1 VTIGRVFEFEICG
14 RPLSIHES
22 KKQGELYAFSVDLT
36 NKEFKI
42 KRDVYHAWFVNPSAN
57 CTISSFKLQ
66 MAADENL
73 EKEGLID
80 IHNVT
85 QFKDLDEF
93 WTDII
98 FMNRDL
104 DIQILKESEA
114 LHFVNQWESTDVSIY
129 LQSKTIAGTVINL
142 RMDFSFIKSYNE

>member
-1 VTIGRVFEFEICG
+1 
-14 RPLSIHES
+14 
-22 KKQGELYAFSVDLT
+22 
-36 NKEFKI
+36 
-42 KRDVYHAWFVNPSAN
+42 
-57 CTISSFKLQ
+57 

-129 LQSKTIAGTVINL
+129 L
-142 RMDFSFIKSYNE
+142 